1 MRREHSSRC
10 SLGQAGL
17 STTNNASYPHE
28 DTTTVTG
35 QGGNS
40 TDDPQVKL
48 GKDANRTWESGGEQA
63 TKEMK
68 IQECQI
74 SAMPRRA
81 ALMALDTHL
90 PEIFSA

>member
-28 DTTTVTG
+28 EDTTTVTG

-40 TDDPQVKL
+40 TDAPQVKL
-48 GKDANRTWESGGEQA
+48 GRDANRTWESGGEQA

-74 SAMPRRA
+74 SAMP
-81 ALMALDTHL
+81 LTTLLVLPDTRWL
-90 PEIFSA
+90 